1 MRADIFVDTSGFY
14 ALLAGKDPCH
24 EKAAAILKKA
34 SSTST
39 LFVTTDYVLDE
50 TATLLKARGLGHLL
64 DLFFSDLA
72 ASRACRT
79 LWTGADDFTRA
90 RDYFLRHKDK
100 DYSFTDCVS
109 FCAMRTEGLHRALT
123 TDVHFRQA
131 GFDPL
136 LVRSILPQQSNMD
149 GQDGD
154 GASPLI
160 SADSR

>member
-34 SSTST
+34 SSAST
-39 LFVTTDYVLDE
+39 RFVTTDYVLDE
-50 TATLLKARGLGHLL
+50 TATLFKARGLGHRL

-72 ASRACRT
+72 ASHACRT
-79 LWTGADDFTRA
+79 LWTGADDFARA

-109 FCAMRTEGLHRALT
+109 FCAMRAGGLRRALT
-123 TDVHFRQA
+123 TDAHYLQA
-131 GFDPL
+131 GFQPML
-136 LVRSILPQQSNMD
+136 
-149 GQDGD
+149 G
-154 GASPLI
+154 
-160 SADSR
+160 